1 MGFLLGAFG
10 KQMAGKRLRALQARM
25 MNVQSRL
32 RRATRDIEARERYW
46 SRVEK
51 DNKNMMTMTLNAAS
65 IGMQKALQASV
76 FGDIAANIKAK
87 IDNNEIT
94 LPENTSV
101 DFDALNK
108 GDWGQLAKL
117 GVDSSLYSEMLTN
130 SRTQA
135 TQTQQFLQAA
145 MQQQMAL
152 QENMIEAAKEADLMG
167 LKDLED
173 DLQTEKDSLESQIQ
187 LAQADYDGCKEMEKA
202 GAKNMV
208 PQYTGQG

>member
-32 RRATRDIEARERYW
+32 RRATRDIEQMEKFW

-51 DNKNMMTMTLNAAS
+51 DNKNMMTMA
-65 IGMQKALQASV
+65 MQ
-76 FGDIAANIKAK
+76 AANIGIQQNLQSSVFNNIA
-87 IDNNEIT
+87 NEIGT
-94 LPENTSV
+94 KLPADKLDLLRKGNLSV
-101 DFDALNK
+101 LSE
-108 GDWGQLAKL
+108 L
-117 GVDSSLYSEMLTN
+117 GSTEAQQYTEMLTN
-130 SRTQA
+130 NRTQS
-135 TQTQQFLQAA
+135 TYIQQALQAA
-145 MQQQMAL
+145 MQQQMAM
-152 QENMIEAAKEADLMG
+152 QENMIEAQKEAQLMP

>member
-32 RRATRDIEARERYW
+32 RRATRDIEQMEKFW

-51 DNKNMMTMTLNAAS
+51 DNKNMMTLAMQSAN
-65 IGMQKALQASV
+65 IGIQQNLQSSV
-76 FGDIAANIKAK
+76 FNNIA
-87 IDNNEIT
+87 NEVGT
-94 LPENTSV
+94 KLSADKLDLLRKGNLSV
-101 DFDALNK
+101 LSE
-108 GDWGQLAKL
+108 L
-117 GVDSSLYSEMLTN
+117 GSTEAQQYTEMLTN
-130 SRTQA
+130 NRTQS
-135 TQTQQFLQAA
+135 TYVQQALQAA
-145 MQQQMAL
+145 MQQQMAM
-152 QENMIEAAKEADLMG
+152 QENMIEAVKEAQLMP

>member
-32 RRATRDIEARERYW
+32 RRATRDIEQMEKFW

-51 DNKNMMTMTLNAAS
+51 DNKNMMTMA
-65 IGMQKALQASV
+65 MQ
-76 FGDIAANIKAK
+76 AANIG
-87 IDNNEIT
+87 IQQN
-94 LPENTSV
+94 LQSSV
-101 DFDALNK
+101 FNDIANAVGTKLAADKLDLLRK
-108 GDWGQLAKL
+108 GNLSVLSEL
-117 GVDSSLYSEMLTN
+117 GSTEAQQYTEMLTN
-130 SRTQA
+130 NRTQS
-135 TQTQQFLQAA
+135 TYVQQALQAA
-145 MQQQMAL
+145 MQQQMAM
-152 QENMIEAAKEADLMG
+152 QENMIEAQKEAQLMP

>member
-32 RRATRDIEARERYW
+32 RRATRDIEQMEKFW

-51 DNKNMMTMTLNAAS
+51 DNKNMMTMA
-65 IGMQKALQASV
+65 MQ
-76 FGDIAANIKAK
+76 AANIGIQQNLQSSVFNDIANRIGQETATAK
-87 IDNNEIT
+87 GIDLAAIRDGNLQEI
-94 LPENTSV
+94 S
-101 DFDALNK
+101 
-108 GDWGQLAKL
+108 KL
-117 GVDSSLYSEMLTN
+117 GSTEAQQFTEILAN
-130 SRTQA
+130 NRTQS
-135 TQTQQFLQAA
+135 TYVQQALQAA
-145 MQQQMAL
+145 MQQQMAM
-152 QENMIEAAKEADLMG
+152 QENMIEAQKEAQLMP